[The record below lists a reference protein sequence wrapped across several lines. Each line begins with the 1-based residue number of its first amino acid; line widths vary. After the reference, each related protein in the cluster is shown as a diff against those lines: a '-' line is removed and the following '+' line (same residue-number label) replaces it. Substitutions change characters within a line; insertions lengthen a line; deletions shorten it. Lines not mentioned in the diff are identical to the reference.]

1 MKKILLILILGA
13 TSFSFAD
20 SLDDAAR
27 LLKDG
32 KITEEAVKQNFT
44 VSDYKEILERSR
56 RLSLEKAKAESE
68 TKQINLL
75 LKARN
80 KELQQELAK
89 KNSKNNV
96 RPSITEIISKVY
108 KGVYGDNPERTRK
121 LKEMGYTSQEIKKI
135 QDGVNK
141 LVDQEKNKAKD

>member
-1 MKKILLILILGA
+1 MKKILLMLIIGTA
-13 TSFSFAD
+13 SFSFAD

-56 RLSLEKAKAESE
+56 RLSLEKAKTESE
-68 TKQINLL
+68 AKQINLL

-80 KELQQELAK
+80 KELQQELTK
-89 KNSKNNV
+89 KNNKNNV
-96 RPSITEIISKVY
+96 RPSITEIANRVY
-108 KGVYGDNPERTRK
+108 KGVYGDNPERARK
-121 LKEMGYTSQEIKKI
+121 LKEMGFSSQEIKKI
-135 QDGVNK
+135 QDMVNQ
-141 LVDQEKNKAKD
+141 LVKEEKNKE